1 MWWHRSV
8 VVSPGPSGPP
18 GLQSSSPSFRSR
30 WWALALDRLSLDRL
44 GSIQAIGGFVL
55 GLIALFSSN
64 DHITLARHTIHLQQ
78 QWGIP
83 CIAASVATSGCRSRR
98 LLRRRSL
105 LEEKQLLNW
114 RRNPDDEQR
123 KMQHEQRM

>member
-1 MWWHRSV
+1 
-8 VVSPGPSGPP
+8 
-18 GLQSSSPSFRSR
+18 LQSSSPSLRSR
-30 WWALALDRLSLDRL
+30 WWALALDRLSLDRF

-55 GLIALFSSN
+55 GLIALFSSY

-98 LLRRRSL
+98 LRRRSL
-105 LEEKQLLNW
+105 LEEKQSLNW
-114 RRNPDDEQR
+114 RRDPDY
-123 KMQHEQRM
+123 EQRMLHYE